1 MSTQNG
7 FSTGYCHIFA
17 TVKMEHLSISFKSIL
32 KVTTPLVIAGI
43 AMNLVGVVD
52 IMLVANLGEAQVGGT
67 GNGQILY
74 ALLFV
79 VGMGF
84 TSGMQIIIGRRNGEH
99 DYQSIGSL
107 FFQGFY
113 FVLFFASIL
122 FLFIQLFI
130 PTILESLFDSV
141 NVVQYATIYMK
152 MRGWGIFF
160 TLVNLLFIGLFVG
173 ITKTKILGYFTP
185 FISILNI
192 GLDLALINGYG
203 PFPEMGVEGA
213 ALASVISEGAG
224 TLLFVVYTIK
234 FVDLKKYGLER
245 VVPFNWVQTQAVLKV
260 SNPIMLQNAIT
271 IGAWF
276 SFFTFVEHL
285 GERALAISQII
296 RGIYMF
302 VMVPIFSLADATNT
316 FVSNLMGEKS
326 FDKIIPL
333 VWKTTI
339 LGLAVNFSFFILVSL
354 YPEFSVGLFT
364 TDASLIQ
371 DAMKPLVV
379 ITISMFLFT
388 LAFLPFRAVSG
399 TGNTRTALLI
409 ESIGVAIYL
418 VYTYYVAVIAEM
430 ELYIVWTSEFVYF
443 GFMLVLSVAYLRWG
457 NWRAREI

>member
-1 MSTQNG
+1 MKKIDT
-7 FSTGYCHIFA
+7 
-17 TVKMEHLSISFKSIL
+17 SISGIL
-32 KVTTPLVIAGI
+32 KLTTPLVIAGV

-52 IMLVANLGEAQVGGT
+52 IMLVAGLGDAQVGGT

-84 TSGMQIIIGRRNGEH
+84 TSGIQIIIGRRNGEH
-99 DYQSIGSL
+99 HYKSIGSL
-107 FFQGFY
+107 FFQGSY
-113 FVLFFASIL
+113 FVLFFAFLL
-122 FLFIQLFI
+122 FFFIQLFI
-130 PTILESLFDSV
+130 PSVLHSLFDSE
-141 NVVQYATIYMK
+141 NVVSFASVYMK

-160 TLVNLLFIGLFVG
+160 TLFNLLFISFFVG
-173 ITKTKILGYFTP
+173 ITQTKILGYFTP
-185 FISILNI
+185 FISVLNI

-224 TLLFVVYTIK
+224 TILFILYTLK
-234 FVDLKKYGLER
+234 YVDLEKYGMTR
-245 VVPFNWVQTQAVLKV
+245 IVPFNWPQTQTILKV
-260 SNPIMLQNAIT
+260 SNPIMLQNAVT

-333 VWKTTI
+333 VWKTSF
-339 LGLAVNFSFFILVSL
+339 LGLIVNVSFFILVSI
-354 YPEFSVGLFT
+354 YPEFAVGFFT
-364 TDASLIQ
+364 SDQSLIQ
-371 DAMKPLVV
+371 EAMNPLFV
-379 ITISMFLFT
+379 ITISMFMFT
-388 LAFLPFRAVSG
+388 LAFMPFRAISG

-418 VYTYYVAVIAEM
+418 VYAYYVAVISEM
-430 ELYIVWTSEFVYF
+430 ELYVVWTSEFVYF

-457 NWRAREI
+457 YWRAKEI

>member
-1 MSTQNG
+1 
-7 FSTGYCHIFA
+7 
-17 TVKMEHLSISFKSIL
+17 
-32 KVTTPLVIAGI
+32 
-43 AMNLVGVVD
+43 MNLVGVID
-52 IMLVANLGEAQVGGT
+52 IMLVAGLGEAEVGGT

-79 VGMGF
+79 IGMGF

-99 DYQSIGSL
+99 DYRAIGSL
-107 FFQGFY
+107 FYQGFY
-113 FVLFFASIL
+113 FVLFFATLL

-130 PTILESLFDSV
+130 PSILGGLFDSV
-141 NVVQYATIYMK
+141 NVVEYATIYMK
-152 MRGWGIFF
+152 TRGYGIFF
-160 TLVNLLFIGLFVG
+160 TLLNLLFIGFFVG
-173 ITKTKILGYFTP
+173 ITKTNILGYFTP
-185 FISILNI
+185 FISVLNI

-224 TLLFVVYTIK
+224 TLLFVIYTWK
-234 FVDLKKYGLER
+234 YVDLSKFGLQTII
-245 VVPFNWVQTQAVLKV
+245 PFNWTQTKV
-260 SNPIMLQNAIT
+260 ILDVSSPIMLQNAIT

-316 FVSNLMGEKS
+316 FVSNLMGEKN

-333 VWKTTI
+333 LLKTMG
-339 LGLAVNFSFFILVSL
+339 LGFLVNLSFFILVSF
-354 YPEFSVGLFT
+354 YPEFSVSLFT
-364 TDASLIQ
+364 TDASLVK
-371 DAMKPLVV
+371 DAMPPLMV
-379 ITISMFLFT
+379 ITYSMFVFT

-399 TGNTRTALLI
+399 TGNTLTALII
-409 ESIGVAIYL
+409 ESTGVAIYL

-430 ELYIVWTSEFVYF
+430 ELYVVWTSEFVYF
-443 GFMLVLSVAYLRWG
+443 GFMLILSAGYLKWG

>member
-1 MSTQNG
+1 MKTLDTSLKG
-7 FSTGYCHIFA
+7 
-17 TVKMEHLSISFKSIL
+17 IL
-32 KVTTPLVIAGI
+32 KVTAPLIVAGV
-43 AMNLVGVVD
+43 AMNLVGVID
-52 IMLVANLGEAQVGGT
+52 IMLVAGLGEAQVGGT

-79 VGMGF
+79 IGMGF

-99 DYQSIGSL
+99 DYRAIGSL
-107 FFQGFY
+107 FYQGFY
-113 FVLFFASIL
+113 FVLFFAALL

-130 PTILESLFDSV
+130 PSILGGLFDSV
-141 NVVQYATIYMK
+141 NVVEFATIYMK
-152 MRGWGIFF
+152 TRGYGIFF
-160 TLVNLLFIGLFVG
+160 TLLNLLFIGFFVG
-173 ITKTKILGYFTP
+173 ITKTNILGYFTP
-185 FISILNI
+185 FISVLNI

-224 TLLFVVYTIK
+224 TLLFVLYTWK
-234 FVDLKKYGLER
+234 YVDLSKFGLQAII
-245 VVPFNWVQTQAVLKV
+245 PFNWPQTKV
-260 SNPIMLQNAIT
+260 ILDISSPIMLQNAIT

-316 FVSNLMGEKS
+316 FVSNLMGEKN

-333 VWKTTI
+333 LWKTI
-339 LGLAVNFSFFILVSL
+339 GLGVLVNFSFFILVSF
-354 YPEFSVGLFT
+354 YPEFAVSLFT
-364 TDASLIQ
+364 SDASLIE
-371 DAMKPLVV
+371 DAMPPLVV
-379 ITISMFLFT
+379 ITYSMFVFT

-399 TGNTRTALLI
+399 TGNTLTALII
-409 ESIGVAIYL
+409 ESTGVAIYL

-430 ELYIVWTSEFVYF
+430 ELYMVWTSEFIYF
-443 GFMLVLSVAYLRWG
+443 GFMLVLSVAYLKWG

>member
-1 MSTQNG
+1 MKTLDTSLKG
-7 FSTGYCHIFA
+7 
-17 TVKMEHLSISFKSIL
+17 IL
-32 KVTTPLVIAGI
+32 KVTAPLIIAGV
-43 AMNLVGVVD
+43 AMNLVGVID
-52 IMLVANLGEAQVGGT
+52 IMLVAGLGEAEVGGT

-79 VGMGF
+79 IGMGF

-99 DYQSIGSL
+99 NYQSIGGL

-122 FLFIQLFI
+122 FIFIQAFI
-130 PTILESLFDSV
+130 PSLLDSLFESK
-141 NVVQYATIYMK
+141 NVVEFATIYMK
-152 MRGWGIFF
+152 TRGWGIFF
-160 TLVNLLFIGLFVG
+160 TLINLLFIGFFVG
-173 ITKTKILGYFTP
+173 ITKTSILGYFTP

-192 GLDLALINGYG
+192 GLDLALINGYWI
-203 PFPEMGVEGA
+203 FPEMGVEGA

-224 TLLFVVYTIK
+224 TLLFMVYTWK
-234 FVDLKKYGLER
+234 FVDLEKFGFVKII
-245 VVPFNWVQTQAVLKV
+245 PFNCAQTKV
-260 SNPIMLQNAIT
+260 IMDVSSPIMLQNAIT

-326 FDKIIPL
+326 FEKIIPL
-333 VWKTTI
+333 VVKTTV
-339 LGLAVNFSFFILVSL
+339 LGLIVNFAFFIVVSL

-364 TDASLIQ
+364 SDASLIQ
-371 DAMKPLVV
+371 DSMAPLVV

-399 TGNTRTALLI
+399 TGNTITALII
-409 ESIGVAIYL
+409 ESTGVAIYL

-430 ELYIVWTSEFVYF
+430 ELYMVWTSEFVYF
-443 GFMLVLSVAYLRWG
+443 GFMLVLSVAYLKWG
-457 NWRAREI
+457 KWREREI

>member
-1 MSTQNG
+1 MGLFYWILNHFCRPMKTID
-7 FSTGYCHIFA
+7 T
-17 TVKMEHLSISFKSIL
+17 SFKGIINL
-32 KVTTPLVIAGI
+32 TTPLVIAGI

-52 IMLVANLGEAQVGGT
+52 IMLVAGLGEAQVGGT

-84 TSGMQIIIGRRNGEH
+84 TSGIQIIIGRRNGEH
-99 DYQSIGSL
+99 HYKSIGSL
-107 FFQGFY
+107 FYQGIY
-113 FVLFFASIL
+113 FVLFFATLL
-122 FLFIQLFI
+122 FLFIQFFI
-130 PTILESLFDSV
+130 PSVLESLFDSV
-141 NVVQYATIYMK
+141 NVIQYATVYMK

-160 TLVNLLFIGLFVG
+160 TLTNLLFIGFFVG

-185 FISILNI
+185 FISVLNI

-224 TLLFVVYTIK
+224 TVLFIVYTLK
-234 FVDLKKYGLER
+234 FIDLEKYGLDKFI
-245 VVPFNWVQTQAVLKV
+245 PFNWQQTKIVLEI

-326 FDKIIPL
+326 FDKVIPL
-333 VWKTTI
+333 LLKTTF
-339 LGLAVNFSFFILVSL
+339 LGLIVNFSFFILVSL
-354 YPEFSVGLFT
+354 YPEFSIGLFT
-364 TDASLIQ
+364 TDQSLIQ
-371 DAMKPLVV
+371 DSMSSLMV
-379 ITISMFLFT
+379 ITISMFMFT
-388 LAFLPFRAVSG
+388 MAFIPFRAVSG
-399 TGNTRTALLI
+399 SGNTRTALLI

-418 VYTYYVAVIAEM
+418 VYAYYVAVIAEM
-430 ELYIVWTSEFVYF
+430 ELYLVWTSEFVYF
-443 GFMLVLSVAYLRWG
+443 GFMFVLSVAYLRWG
-457 NWRAREI
+457 NWRAKEI